1 MTRFRFRVFPA
12 IVLLIAAGGCN
23 RSGLVNA
30 TGRLTYKG
38 QPVPSTYVI
47 FYPEEEGR
55 RPSQGLTDDEGH
67 FKLLSS
73 TTATGVLV
81 GKHAVIL
88 KYYVSADEELGKTPP
103 KVSKEL
109 KAVILKYGDPTKTP
123 LHQEIKKDGEHFDI
137 AIE

>member
-1 MTRFRFRVFPA
+1 MKKQSLRVLPVL
-12 IVLLIAAGGCN
+12 VLLVTAGGCN

-38 QPVPSTYVI
+38 QPVPSTYVV

-55 RPSQGLTDDEGH
+55 RPSQGLTDDEGN

-73 TTATGVLV
+73 TTASGVLV

-103 KVSKEL
+103 KVSKEV
-109 KAVILKYGDPTKTP
+109 KAAILKYGDPTKTP
-123 LHQEIKKDGEHFDI
+123 LHYEIKKDGEHFDI

>member
-1 MTRFRFRVFPA
+1 MMKRFSRHLLPA
-12 IVLLIAAGGCN
+12 IVLLVAAGGCN

-30 TGRLTYKG
+30 SGRLTYKG

-55 RPSQGLTDDEGH
+55 RPSQGLTYDEGN

-73 TTATGVLV
+73 TTASGVLV

-88 KYYVSADEELGKTPP
+88 KYYVSGDEELGKTPP
-103 KVSKEL
+103 KV
-109 KAVILKYGDPTKTP
+109 P
-123 LHQEIKKDGEHFDI
+123 
-137 AIE
+137 